1 MKTLLWIAIWIIVA
15 TGAGMLFSGA
25 QHSQLNMVA
34 PAQHS
39 DTHSHSHTHT
49 HD

>member
-1 MKTLLWIAIWIIVA
+1 MNNVIWILILIVVS
-15 TGAGMLFSGA
+15 TGAGILFTGA
-25 QHSQLNMVA
+25 QHSQQIVVE